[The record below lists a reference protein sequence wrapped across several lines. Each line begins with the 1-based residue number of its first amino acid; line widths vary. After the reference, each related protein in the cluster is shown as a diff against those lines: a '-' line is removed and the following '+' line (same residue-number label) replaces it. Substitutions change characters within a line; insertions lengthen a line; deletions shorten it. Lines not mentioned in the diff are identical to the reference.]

1 MGVKEKK
8 DRFFADWVSLDT
20 HHSLDR
26 FAGPSLAACAQVKS
40 QKLFKVECGRLGMIW
55 RKACRVRNN
64 SNNDWF
70 SRETAFVPE
79 IGKVVTIASG
89 RQYQYVTEPRDD
101 LSAQKVVLQSADM

>member
-1 MGVKEKK
+1 
-8 DRFFADWVSLDT
+8 
-20 HHSLDR
+20 
-26 FAGPSLAACAQVKS
+26 
-40 QKLFKVECGRLGMIW
+40 MIW